1 MAELAL
7 TSATLNLYAFSI
19 LSHAWSTKV
28 YIILATPNGWL
39 RKILFNNTT
48 SLEYRSAVVNDAI
61 LHLDNRKTST
71 NSFNKPDLMKLV
83 LTKLLSLEHISMNV
97 GDLVDILLTTSE
109 NDGSSSSEFWMGMTL
124 KVSCL
129 VNLTSFPRTKE
140 YVGWSLNGG
149 TSKSA

>member
-1 MAELAL
+1 
-7 TSATLNLYAFSI
+7 
-19 LSHAWSTKV
+19 
-28 YIILATPNGWL
+28 
-39 RKILFNNTT
+39 
-48 SLEYRSAVVNDAI
+48 
-61 LHLDNRKTST
+61 
-71 NSFNKPDLMKLV
+71 
-83 LTKLLSLEHISMNV
+83 MNV